1 MAINFPHPATP
12 DQTHSHN
19 GKTWKWNGTSWNMQS
34 SFTTG
39 GGVNAGGGNVA
50 VGTIALW
57 SGSVSNIPAG
67 WQLCDGTN
75 GSPDL
80 RDKFVIGAGNSY
92 NVGVTGGSKDAIVV
106 QHDHDINDSGH
117 THRPLSSGNNSTTV
131 MSVEVAL
138 DGSTE
143 KYCPAIGSGATV
155 NNASNTTEETTGIS
169 IQDEGSSGVN
179 ANLPPYY
186 SLCYIY
192 CNTSG
197 GVPIPSY
204 TDSDV
209 DSHLNQDDPTN
220 GYVLSW
226 SGTDYEWVEQSGGI
240 SGINVKDDQGGV
252 GGNPQDLGNATS
264 LLFNGDGCT
273 ASGLGS
279 DQKTITIPGGIQVQ
293 NDGTPLTTTCFAL
306 NFRGDGVTASRTDAT
321 KWIDIP
327 GYDNA
332 DVDAHLNKSSAGN
345 NEVLSWNGTDYDWVA
360 QSSGGGSDYTLE
372 ALLSPGV
379 QLVKDGTASATDR
392 VFFNGSGGLSV
403 TRTSTDPWTIEFDAS
418 QVTGTIPILDVTNW
432 SSTANDNVGTSK
444 TGTINRAAFEKAIGS
459 LSSTGGI
466 IYVPHGDYQIN
477 GTINITNTGTNNVGD
492 GGGIVIMGPNY
503 RVGAADSEG
512 ARLIAQDATSDIFK
526 ITNVRNVEIKQLAFD
541 SAVTRTGGNAI
552 HCYSNTNTQQIKLE
566 RLYIRNQFGG
576 IKMDGHSM
584 SILRDIEMRHFN
596 DIANS
601 YGLIISASEGGTE
614 RVDQIRC
621 QNVLIDGEVVGGN
634 SNVGNASNNTV
645 GIQIQDFTNS
655 VWFDHCVANRCTY
668 GMNFHTSMPSGGTGN
683 PGSFFRVSDCDF
695 DTNSHSGI
703 NVEGGSFIWV
713 NSPYIGS
720 NKRNGI
726 RTTSNFTGVL
736 RINDADCR
744 GNSEHGIYIASTG
757 HKKIMINNP
766 QCCENGASTWS
777 GTGSGDG
784 IRIVN
789 NANDIQIQ
797 GGQCGGDVMGSTG
810 GSTTNNSRQQDTGIR
825 FEGVNGGSHA
835 RCTVAFVDCTDNNND
850 AIDFNTQSGS
860 YNYQVGVAGHGGV
873 ANNGQWPT

>member
-1 MAINFPHPATP
+1 MAINFPTENLTTGT
-12 DQTHSHN
+12 THSHN
-19 GKTWKWNGTSWNMQS
+19 GKVWKWDGTSW
-34 SFTTG
+34 T
-39 GGVNAGGGNVA
+39 
-50 VGTIALW
+50 
-57 SGSVSNIPAG
+57 
-67 WQLCDGTN
+67 
-75 GSPDL
+75 
-80 RDKFVIGAGNSY
+80 
-92 NVGVTGGSKDAIVV
+92 
-106 QHDHDINDSGH
+106 
-117 THRPLSSGNNSTTV
+117 
-131 MSVEVAL
+131 
-138 DGSTE
+138 
-143 KYCPAIGSGATV
+143 
-155 NNASNTTEETTGIS
+155 
-169 IQDEGSSGVN
+169 SGVVSS
-179 ANLPPYY
+179 
-186 SLCYIY
+186 SLLS
-192 CNTSG
+192 TSG
-197 GVPIPSY
+197 GGA
-204 TDSDV
+204 TDKIEENDTSV
-209 DSHLNQDDPTN
+209 ECIDDGT
-220 GYVLSW
+220 GDRIEFKT
-226 SGTDYEWVEQSGGI
+226 SGTEAVQIDANSQILISGSQTGDNIAKIYNTTDGLSPSTGILGIFASSNNATPRDVRIYSGGGTANEI
-240 SGINVKDDQGGV
+240 FRAGKNGQIGVDGGDVGTAGQVLTSGG
-252 GGNPQDLGNATS
+252 PNAS
-264 LLFNGDGCT
+264 
-273 ASGLGS
+273 
-279 DQKTITIPGGIQVQ
+279 
-293 NDGTPLTTTCFAL
+293 
-306 NFRGDGVTASRTDAT
+306 AT
-321 KWIDIP
+321 WE
-327 GYDNA
+327 NA
-332 DVDAHLNKSSAGN
+332 
-345 NEVLSWNGTDYDWVA
+345 
-360 QSSGGGSDYTLE
+360 SGGGSDYTFE

-403 TRTSTDPWTIEFDAS
+403 TRTNTNPWTIEFDAS

-566 RLYIRNQFGG
+566 RLYIRQQFGG

-601 YGLIISASEGGTE
+601 YGLLISASQGGSE

>member
-1 MAINFPHPATP
+1 MAINFPTENLTTGT
-12 DQTHSHN
+12 THSHN
-19 GKTWKWNGTSWNMQS
+19 GKVWKWDGTSW
-34 SFTTG
+34 T
-39 GGVNAGGGNVA
+39 
-50 VGTIALW
+50 
-57 SGSVSNIPAG
+57 
-67 WQLCDGTN
+67 
-75 GSPDL
+75 
-80 RDKFVIGAGNSY
+80 
-92 NVGVTGGSKDAIVV
+92 
-106 QHDHDINDSGH
+106 
-117 THRPLSSGNNSTTV
+117 
-131 MSVEVAL
+131 
-138 DGSTE
+138 
-143 KYCPAIGSGATV
+143 
-155 NNASNTTEETTGIS
+155 
-169 IQDEGSSGVN
+169 SGVVSS
-179 ANLPPYY
+179 
-186 SLCYIY
+186 SLLS
-192 CNTSG
+192 TSG
-197 GVPIPSY
+197 GGA
-204 TDSDV
+204 TDKIEENDTSV
-209 DSHLNQDDPTN
+209 ECIDDGT
-220 GYVLSW
+220 GDRIEFKT
-226 SGTDYEWVEQSGGI
+226 SGTEAVQIDANSQILISGSQTGDNIAKIYNTTDGLSPSTGILGIFASSNNATPRDVRIYSGGGTANEI
-240 SGINVKDDQGGV
+240 FRAGKNGQIGVDGGDVGTAGQVLTSGG
-252 GGNPQDLGNATS
+252 PNAS
-264 LLFNGDGCT
+264 
-273 ASGLGS
+273 
-279 DQKTITIPGGIQVQ
+279 
-293 NDGTPLTTTCFAL
+293 
-306 NFRGDGVTASRTDAT
+306 AT
-321 KWIDIP
+321 WE
-327 GYDNA
+327 NA
-332 DVDAHLNKSSAGN
+332 
-345 NEVLSWNGTDYDWVA
+345 
-360 QSSGGGSDYTLE
+360 SGGGSDYTFE

-403 TRTSTDPWTIEFDAS
+403 TRTNTNPWTIEFDAS

-459 LSSTGGI
+459 LVNTGGI

-566 RLYIRNQFGG
+566 RLYIRQQFGG

-601 YGLIISASEGGTE
+601 YGLLISASQGGSE

-655 VWFDHCVANRCTY
+655 VWFDHCVSNRCTY

-695 DTNSHSGI
+695 DTNSFCGI

-713 NSPYIGS
+713 NSPYISS
-720 NKRNGI
+720 NKYNGL

-744 GNSEHGIYIASTG
+744 GNSEHGIHIASTG
-757 HKKIMINNP
+757 HKKILINNP
-766 QCCENGASTWS
+766 QCCSNGATTWS
-777 GTGSGDG
+777 GTSNSCDG
-784 IRIVN
+784 IHVVN
-789 NANDIQIQ
+789 NASDIQII
-797 GGQCGGDVMGSTG
+797 GGQCGGKDNMGSTDG
-810 GSTTNNSRQQDTGIR
+810 GQVNSSSTQERGIH
-825 FEGVNGGSHA
+825 FVSTHN
-835 RCTVAFVDCTDNNND
+835 RCTVAFVDCTDNKSD
-850 AIDFNTQSGS
+850 AIDFNTNNGS
-860 YNYQVGVAGHGGV
+860 YNYKICIAGEHTTST
-873 ANNGQWPT
+873 NWP